1 MQIGSAD
8 TTEVR
13 LLSTTHP
20 TAFRSMMWNPEGELF
35 GVLNVLVAYTN
46 VCTKDDVV
54 YMNQTPTNSNYMTH
68 ESMGKLFD
76 EQDNVDTS
84 MVEEKTGQSGEVK

>member
-35 GVLNVLVAYTN
+35 GAINVLVAYTN
-46 VCTKDDVV
+46 VCTKGDVV
-54 YMNQTPTNSNYMTH
+54 YMNQTPTSSNYITH
-68 ESMGKLFD
+68 ESMGK
-76 EQDNVDTS
+76 V
-84 MVEEKTGQSGEVK
+84 V